1 MYGGLQKF
9 HPSSPAAYQ
18 ASIESHMWKTGCIKA
33 WSVVG
38 ASCTEKRKW
47 LSCREFRCRIIV
59 IKGYHN
65 FFNLKVENHTAG
77 ERILPLGGE
86 IYLIRSRSFSG
97 SLFVR
102 NCYPD
107 GMRRFEND
115 EAFIMA
121 FLCQS
126 AFVLWKTYEA
136 IINRDSCRQLCRV
149 RLEYLPKEDVWTWNF
164 YR

>member
-1 MYGGLQKF
+1 MDSNELRFQANIKIF
-9 HPSSPAAYQ
+9 HTPLKDIPPPLINS
-18 ASIESHMWKTGCIKA
+18 
-33 WSVVG
+33 G
-38 ASCTEKRKW
+38 AELENSQ
-47 LSCREFRCRIIV
+47 RIMM

-65 FFNLKVENHTAG
+65 FFNLKAENHTAG

-149 RLEYLPKEDVWTWNF
+149 RLEYLPKEDVWT
-164 YR
+164 